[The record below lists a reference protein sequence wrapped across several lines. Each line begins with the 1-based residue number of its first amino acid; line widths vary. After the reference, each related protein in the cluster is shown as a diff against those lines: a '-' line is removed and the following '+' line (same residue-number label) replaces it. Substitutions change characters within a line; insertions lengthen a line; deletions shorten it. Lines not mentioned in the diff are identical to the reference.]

1 MSHLGPI
8 LVLHKNCSWSY
19 TRREHGGRDLG
30 YVLVTNSA
38 FPLVNSFRYALHRD
52 LRREGGQ
59 AREEE
64 TKSDQFTL
72 PGRLH

>member
-1 MSHLGPI
+1 MERCECFQVSHPGPI
-8 LVLHKNCSWSY
+8 FHTKGEC
-19 TRREHGGRDLG
+19 GGRDLDC
-30 YVLVTNSA
+30 VLVTNSA

-59 AREEE
+59 AGEEE
-64 TKSDQFTL
+64 AKSDQFTL